1 MPEGRSWP
9 WKFLPRRGVA
19 LSVTF
24 GEPVPQDDVRKALT
38 SVPPSVDG
46 LLATTA
52 SAPAR
57 TLRETQVAAVL
68 DDAEL
73 DMGSEAEEERSL
85 EKAREGWLGDATDA
99 KLASLH
105 EIDGGEPMQKEMAWV
120 RGEVTAVLQREVE
133 KLGKR
138 VLGAR

>member
-1 MPEGRSWP
+1 MPEGRSRP
-9 WKFLPRRGVA
+9 WKFFPRRGVA

-24 GEPVPQDDVRKALT
+24 GEPVPRDDIRKALT
-38 SVPPSVDG
+38 STPPPIN
-46 LLATTA
+46 LLPINTPLAK
-52 SAPAR
+52 R
-57 TLRETQVAAVL
+57 TLGTSQTTVVVDEP
-68 DDAEL
+68 EF

-85 EKAREGWLGDATDA
+85 EKAREGWLGGATDA

-105 EIDGGEPMQKEMAWV
+105 ETDGVESMQKEMARV

-138 VLGAR
+138 VLGAS